1 MAKLTYNKKATPL
14 LCTVSPITARQGK
27 GSECCEGLFMYDPVT
42 VSFDSS
48 FDYSD
53 LFQSQPNAI
62 KIETAYE
69 VVWLLDIKSLEFGA
83 NGAVAIKFDKCI
95 II

>member
-14 LCTVSPITARQGK
+14 ICTVSPIILRQGK
-27 GSECCEGLFMYDPVT
+27 GSDCCEGLFMYEPVT
-42 VSFDSS
+42 IIFDASL
-48 FDYSD
+48 DYSD
-53 LFQSQPNAI
+53 LFKSEPNAV

-83 NGAVAIKFDKCI
+83 NGAVVIKFDKCI